1 MNSTRYAVLLLA
13 IAITATTAAIP
24 AVSSTNEGSDW
35 PQFHLDSEHQG
46 ATQSSAPHDNRM
58 TWASENIGAQ
68 EGSSVSVAGG
78 CVYINCIDRL
88 VCLDR
93 MSGRT
98 LWNASLS
105 PTADVCNVW
114 GFSPAYHDGMV
125 FLTGS
130 KVVCINATNGS
141 EKWSYSFP
149 TERGSVDGGPAV
161 VDGRVIV
168 GDWDGHNYYCLDEYT
183 GKQIWN
189 FTVEGNAQSTP
200 AISNGLVVLAGW
212 EWGVGGRIYCLDLEN
227 GTEIWNLSTSNSPC
241 GSAALDGNRAYLTTY
256 SFDGDGDVLAISL
269 HNGSLLWQKS
279 IARSD
284 STPALS
290 GGRLYVCGG
299 TDGFSD
305 KATYCFDAE
314 NGSQI
319 WKTEPQD
326 EIGEWR
332 CSPAY
337 ADGLVFV
344 GQTQNMN
351 YTALCALDAIT
362 GKMVWS
368 YPAGG
373 SAPAV
378 ANGIVY
384 SIGGGKVYAFG
395 DGGRSS

>member
-1 MNSTRYAVLLLA
+1 MNSAKSA
-13 IAITATTAAIP
+13 IVWLTMAIVATAAIII
-24 AVSSTNEGSDW
+24 ASGSTDEGGDW
-35 PQFHLDSEHQG
+35 PQFHLNSEHQG
-46 ATQSSAPHDNRM
+46 ACLSSASHDNR
-58 TWASENIGAQ
+58 TAWESENIGAQ

-78 CVYINCIDRL
+78 CVYVNCIDRL
-88 VCLDR
+88 VCLDQS
-93 MSGRT
+93 SGRT
-98 LWNASLS
+98 LWNVTLS

-114 GFSPAYHDGMV
+114 GFSPAYHDGLL

-130 KVVCINATNGS
+130 KVVCLNAKNGS
-141 EKWSYSFP
+141 EKWSFSFP
-149 TERGSVDGGPAV
+149 TKKGSVDGGPAV

-168 GDWDGHNYYCLDEYT
+168 GDWDGHHYYCLNEST
-183 GKQIWN
+183 GEEIWN

-200 AISNGLVVLAGW
+200 AISDGLVVLAGW
-212 EWGVGGRIYCLDLEN
+212 EWGLGGRVYCLHLEN
-227 GTEIWNLSTSNSPC
+227 GTEIWNQSTSNSPC
-241 GSAALDGNRAYLTTY
+241 GSAALFKDRAFLTTY
-256 SFDGDGDVLAISL
+256 NFEGDGDILAVSL

-279 IARSD
+279 ISRSD
-284 STPALS
+284 STPALAD
-290 GGRLYVCGG
+290 GRLYVCGG
-299 TDGFSD
+299 ADGFSD

-314 NGSQI
+314 NGDLI

-351 YTALCALDAIT
+351 YTALCALDAAT
-362 GKMVWS
+362 GKTIWR

-378 ANGIVY
+378 AGGLIY
-384 SIGGGKVYAFG
+384 SIGNGRVYAFG
-395 DGGRSS
+395 EGGGSS